1 MPSTVVKGTHGKLNR
16 GGEITHEGYLRKR
29 GGFVAS
35 FKNRWCVLAGNKLY
49 YFRHNTDP
57 EPAGD
62 IDLNGHKVG
71 AKCSP

>member
-35 FKNRWCVLAGNKLY
+35 FKNRWCVLAGNKL
-49 YFRHNTDP
+49 
-57 EPAGD
+57 
-62 IDLNGHKVG
+62 
-71 AKCSP
+71 